1 MTTPNQNT
9 AHKTMSKKEQ
19 KPVPEIVP
27 EIAPKTEPKIALFN
41 NLKHHLEAIYETV
54 DGVDYSRLCDELI
67 EIMRLQ
73 DVDSKP
79 ARYVNHWDE
88 SDCLVIS
95 YGDSIL
101 QAGEK
106 PLHSLKRFLDKQVK
120 GRINGV
126 HILPF
131 YPFTS
136 DDGFSVL
143 DYSSVNESL
152 GDWDDI
158 ERIAA
163 DYKLMSDLVINHCS
177 ARSPWFENFLKGRDP
192 GRNFFFTASPED
204 DLSAV
209 VRPRT
214 NPLLR
219 EVETAEGV
227 QHVWCTFSHDQVDL
241 NFRNPEVLKQF
252 ASIIR
257 QYLDSGVR
265 IFRLDAVAFLWK
277 ELGTNCIN
285 LDQTHEVVRLF
296 RTLIEQAQSDAVIV
310 TETNIPNRENLAY
323 FGNANEAHWVYN
335 FSLPPMLVNTLVT
348 GDCNYLKQ
356 WMMSMPPARNGTA
369 YFNFIASHDGIGL
382 RPAEGLLD
390 DSEINTL
397 VETMQQFG
405 GRISWR
411 AVDEG
416 KSKPYEINISLFDA
430 LQGTQAGPDQWGLQ
444 RFICAHAIMLALEGV
459 PALYIHSLVGTRND
473 YQRVENA
480 GHSRAINRHQWD
492 YSELEARLSDADS
505 SESQV
510 FTGLEKLLDIRR
522 QQSAFHPNATQF
534 TLHLGSQLFGF
545 WRQSI
550 DRQQS
555 IFCVSNISN
564 SVQSLNLSDINLI
577 DNENWTDLIS
587 QLSCNQRMQSIEMQP
602 YQTLWIT
609 NQVNG

>member
-1 MTTPNQNT
+1 MNPEHLSNT
-9 AHKTMSKKEQ
+9 
-19 KPVPEIVP
+19 
-27 EIAPKTEPKIALFN
+27 
-41 NLKHHLEAIYETV
+41 LKRHLETIYA
-54 DGVDYSRLCDELI
+54 GVEGVESDHYEQLCDELI
-67 EIMRLQ
+67 GLMRVQ
-73 DVDSKP
+73 QANTEP
-79 ARYVNHWDE
+79 ARYINHWDE
-88 SDCLVIS
+88 TDCLMIS

-101 QAGEK
+101 QQGEK
-106 PLHSLKRFLDKQVK
+106 PLHTLKQFLDRYAD
-120 GRINGV
+120 GYINGV

-152 GDWDDI
+152 GDWSDI
-158 ERIAA
+158 QSIAA
-163 DYKLMSDLVINHCS
+163 DYSLMSDLVINHCS
-177 ARSPWFENFLKGRDP
+177 ARSPWFDNFIKDRDP
-192 GRNFFFTASPED
+192 GRNFFVTASPDD

-219 EVETAEGV
+219 EVETVNGT
-227 QHVWCTFSHDQVDL
+227 QYVWCTFSHDQVDL

-252 ASIIR
+252 VSIIR

-265 IFRLDAVAFLWK
+265 LFRLDAVAFLWK
-277 ELGTNCIN
+277 QPGTNCLN
-285 LDQTHEVVRLF
+285 LEQTHEIVRLL
-296 RTLIEQAQSDAVIV
+296 RTLIEHAQDDAIIV

-335 FSLPPMLVNTLVT
+335 FSLPPLLVNSLIT
-348 GDCNYLKQ
+348 GDCHYLKQ

-382 RPAEGLLD
+382 RPAEGLLTE
-390 DSEINTL
+390 SEINTL
-397 VETMQQFG
+397 VETMQTFG

-411 AVDEG
+411 TGDQAQR
-416 KSKPYEINISLFDA
+416 KPYEINIALFDA
-430 LQGTQAGPDQWGLQ
+430 LQGTTHGPDHWGLQ
-444 RFICAHAIMLALEGV
+444 RFLCAHAIMLALEGV
-459 PALYIHSLVGTRND
+459 PGIYIHSLVGTRND

-480 GHSRAINRHQWD
+480 GHNRAINRHQWQ
-492 YSELEARLSDADS
+492 YSELQDRLADANS
-505 SESQV
+505 SEHLV
-510 FTGLEKLLDIRR
+510 FSGISELLKIRR

-534 TLHLGSQLFGF
+534 TLHLGSGLFGF

-555 IFCVSNISN
+555 IFCISNITDQ
-564 SVQSLNLSDINLI
+564 VQTLNLSDINLI
-577 DNENWTDLIS
+577 DNENWVDLIS
-587 QLSCNQRMQSIEMQP
+587 QLPCDGIMQSIAMQP

>member
-1 MTTPNQNT
+1 MNPEHLSNT
-9 AHKTMSKKEQ
+9 
-19 KPVPEIVP
+19 
-27 EIAPKTEPKIALFN
+27 
-41 NLKHHLEAIYETV
+41 LKRHLETIYA
-54 DGVDYSRLCDELI
+54 GVEGVESEDYEQLCDELI
-67 EIMRLQ
+67 GLMRVQ
-73 DVDSKP
+73 QANTEP
-79 ARYVNHWDE
+79 ARYINHWDE
-88 SDCLVIS
+88 TDCLMIS

-101 QAGEK
+101 QQGEK
-106 PLHSLKRFLDKQVK
+106 PLHTLKQFLDRYAD
-120 GRINGV
+120 GYINGV

-152 GDWDDI
+152 GDWSDI
-158 ERIAA
+158 QSIAA
-163 DYKLMSDLVINHCS
+163 DYSLMSDLVINHCS
-177 ARSPWFENFLKGRDP
+177 ARSPWFDNFIKDRDP
-192 GRNFFFTASPED
+192 GRNFFVTASPDD

-219 EVETAEGV
+219 EVETVNGT
-227 QHVWCTFSHDQVDL
+227 QYVWCTFSHDQVDL

-252 ASIIR
+252 VSIIR

-265 IFRLDAVAFLWK
+265 LFRLDAVAFLWK
-277 ELGTNCIN
+277 QPGTNCLN
-285 LDQTHEVVRLF
+285 LEQTHEIVRLL
-296 RTLIEQAQSDAVIV
+296 RTLIEHAQDDAIIV

-335 FSLPPMLVNTLVT
+335 FSLPPLLVNSLIT
-348 GDCNYLKQ
+348 GDCHYLKQ

-382 RPAEGLLD
+382 RPAEGLLTE
-390 DSEINTL
+390 SEINTL
-397 VETMQQFG
+397 VETMQTFG

-411 AVDEG
+411 TGDQAQR
-416 KSKPYEINISLFDA
+416 KPYEINIALFDA
-430 LQGTQAGPDQWGLQ
+430 LQGTTHGPDQWGLQ
-444 RFICAHAIMLALEGV
+444 RFLCAHAIMLALEGV
-459 PALYIHSLVGTRND
+459 PGIYIHSLVGTRND

-480 GHSRAINRHQWD
+480 GHNRAINRHQWQ
-492 YSELEARLSDADS
+492 YSELQDRLADANS
-505 SESQV
+505 SEHLV
-510 FTGLEKLLDIRR
+510 FSGISELLKIRR

-534 TLHLGSQLFGF
+534 TLHLGSGLFGF

-555 IFCVSNISN
+555 IFCISNITDQ
-564 SVQSLNLSDINLI
+564 VQTLNLSDINLI
-577 DNENWTDLIS
+577 DNENWVDLIS
-587 QLSCNQRMQSIEMQP
+587 QLPCDGIMQSIAMQP